1 MHGRTGGLHPDAVRL
16 IARVIVILP
25 SPLSRAAW
33 FSDSIAIVSPR
44 CSRWFTRCEGRPMTV
59 RTRGLMIGKRIR
71 GALAPERHGSQDLC
85 SAFVA
90 AVVHVNELAARE
102 RNALAHLHERLAPW
116 ASRRRRF
123 QLRLGFILG
132 CHHPRPLALD
142 AALAAPSL
150 QPASSTPG
158 PRNPQGPHLLVGRS
172 IRDHAAV

>member
-1 MHGRTGGLHPDAVRL
+1 M
-16 IARVIVILP
+16 ILP

-102 RNALAHLHERLAPW
+102 RHALAHFHQSLAAWALH
-116 ASRRRRF
+116 RRRF
-123 QLRLGFILG
+123 QAGLGVILVSRHP
-132 CHHPRPLALD
+132 HHSALNV
-142 AALAAPSL
+142 AVAAPSL
-150 QPASSTPG
+150 QRASSMSG
-158 PRNPQGPHLLVGRS
+158 PSKPTGSALPRRSQHPRPRDSIKLVPDTRPARKG
-172 IRDHAAV
+172 AA